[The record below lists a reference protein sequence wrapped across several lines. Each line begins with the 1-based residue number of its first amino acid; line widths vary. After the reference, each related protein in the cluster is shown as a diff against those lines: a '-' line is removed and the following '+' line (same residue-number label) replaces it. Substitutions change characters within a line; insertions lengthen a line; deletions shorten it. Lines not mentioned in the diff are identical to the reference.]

1 MSENCPWYLE
11 TLVDAAKRLRTG
23 EVTSVELT
31 KAMLA
36 RIEKVD
42 DYYKAYTLTCGSAA
56 LEQAKTADQE
66 IFDGKYKGRLHGIP
80 VAVKDILHIAGKPM
94 AVGSAILR
102 GSVSQYD
109 AAVVEKLK
117 AAGAVVLGKLNMP
130 EFAMSGYPELPMS
143 GYHPDMPMPVN
154 PWNGDYWP
162 GSSSSGSGVATAAG
176 MAYGTIG
183 TDTGGSIIFPASS
196 NGVVGIKPTFGSVS
210 RYGCFPLSYTLD
222 HIGPITRCV
231 EDAAVMLQAIAGYDF
246 RDIYSADVGVSDYLV
261 SMKNGVKGM
270 RIGVDEAFI
279 AVEGVHPEVS
289 QSVRD
294 ALDVLKA
301 AGAKIVSVDIA
312 GLVDMGNLWGSIVS
326 YETVQIHREYYPS
339 RAEEYGPLF
348 KRFLNAGLEVKPTD
362 YEAVQTI
369 VLQARK
375 IISKTLKDVDII
387 ACPAS
392 PVPTGTIKGLGP
404 QAIIPPEAA
413 VFLWMYTV
421 PFNYSGSPTITLP
434 CGFESSS
441 RMPLGLQLVGS
452 HHCEAAIIQAAYA
465 YEQLTNWHLQTPPR
479 LKD

>member
-42 DYYKAYTLTCGSAA
+42 DYYKAYTLTCRSEA
-56 LEQAKTADQE
+56 LAQAKAADKE
-66 IFDGKYKGRLHGIP
+66 ISTGKYKGILHGIP
-80 VAVKDILHIAGKPM
+80 IAVKDILHIAGKPIT
-94 AVGSAILR
+94 VGSAILK
-102 GSVSQYD
+102 GSVSEYD

-117 AAGAVVLGKLNMP
+117 TAGAVVVGKLSMP
-130 EFAMSGYPELPMS
+130 EFALSGYPEFPMS
-143 GYHPDMPMPVN
+143 GYHPDMPIPVN

-183 TDTGGSIIFPASS
+183 TDTGGSIVFPASS

-231 EDAAVMLQAIAGYDF
+231 EDAAVMLQAIVGYDS
-246 RDIYSADVGVSDYLV
+246 RDIYSADADVSDYLV

-279 AVEGVHPEVS
+279 AAKGVHPEVS

-294 ALDVLKA
+294 ALDVLKD
-301 AGAKIVSVDIA
+301 AGAKIVSVDLA
-312 GLVDMGNLWGSIVS
+312 GLADMGGLWGPIVA
-326 YETVQIHREYYPS
+326 YEAAQVHREYYPS
-339 RAEEYGPLF
+339 RAEEYGPVF
-348 KRFLNAGLEVKPTD
+348 KTFLETSIKIKPAD
-362 YEAVQTI
+362 YEAMQSVVQ
-369 VLQARK
+369 QAGA
-375 IISKTLKDVDII
+375 IMSKTLNDVDII
-387 ACPAS
+387 VCPAS
-392 PVPTGTIKGLGP
+392 PVPTGTIKDLGP
-404 QAIIPPEAA
+404 EAIMPQEATA
-413 VFLWMYTV
+413 FLGMYTV

-441 RMPLGLQLVGS
+441 RMPLGLQFVGS
-452 HHCEAAIIQAAYA
+452 LNDEATIIQAAYA
-465 YEQLTNWHLQTPPR
+465 YEQLTDWHLQTPPG
-479 LKD
+479 LAG